1 MSLEMERMRDAND
14 YVKKVDKRMRED
26 FTSLARRVPSL
37 LLSSGLIL
45 TVAYLQKRSGKSEK
59 AESQAE
65 KPEGIILD
73 YLKKRLEK
81 MGLIPS
87 NVSDLLDHLLGRDPS
102 EIALMLDEALYSAE
116 ALKMVAEARF
126 GEVES
131 G

>member
-14 YVKKVDKRMRED
+14 YVKRVEEKIRPE

-59 AESQAE
+59 GGSQAE

-81 MGLIPS
+81 MGLIPP
-87 NVSDLLDHLLGRDPS
+87 NVGDLLDHLLGRDPS